1 VGWVVQ
7 YAKCVF
13 LKVTIGTMTSV
24 SAPEDFG
31 SGKKDI
37 TVERIMV

>member
-1 VGWVVQ
+1 MQ

-31 SGKKDI
+31 SGQKDI
-37 TVERIMV
+37 AVECVMI